1 MSGRRL
7 EEYKSFKSV
16 GGREEGGGG
25 GKSDKTAFGNES
37 REKKP
42 GEMEG
47 RWKASGDGAC
57 NLNVQTRAFA
67 VN

>member
-1 MSGRRL
+1 MSDRRL
-7 EEYKSFKSV
+7 EEYKSFKSDEDRE
-16 GGREEGGGG
+16 GEEGD
-25 GKSDKTAFGNES
+25 DKTAFGNES

-42 GEMEG
+42 REIEG

>member
-7 EEYKSFKSV
+7 EEYKSFKSD
-16 GGREEGGGG
+16 GGGEEEEG
-25 GKSDKTAFGNES
+25 SDKTAFGNES

-42 GEMEG
+42 REIEG

>member
-1 MSGRRL
+1 LSGHRL
-7 EEYKSFKSV
+7 EEYKSFKNDE
-16 GGREEGGGG
+16 GRKEEEG
-25 GKSDKTAFGNES
+25 SDKTAFGNES

-42 GEMEG
+42 EGEMG
-47 RWKASGDGAC
+47 DRWKASGDGAC